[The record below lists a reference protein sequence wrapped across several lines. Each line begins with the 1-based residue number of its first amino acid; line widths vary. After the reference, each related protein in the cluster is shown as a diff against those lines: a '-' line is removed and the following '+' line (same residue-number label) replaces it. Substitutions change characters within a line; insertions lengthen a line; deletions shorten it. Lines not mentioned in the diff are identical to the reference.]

1 MKPTLLILAAGMG
14 SRYGGLKQID
24 PLGPNGETII
34 EYSIYDAIQAG
45 FGKVVFVIRESFAD
59 AFKAQFSGKFDGKI
73 EVAYAYQ
80 DVNTPVEGIDNLPE
94 REKPWGTMHAVLVA
108 HNVINEPFAVIN
120 ADDFYGADGFHQIA
134 DFLNNKCT
142 PDTYTMVGY
151 VLRNTLSP
159 NGHVSR
165 GVCVADGNNCLA
177 TVNERTK
184 IHWEG
189 DKVVY
194 QEGDAKH
201 EVNPD
206 SVVSM
211 NFWGFHP
218 NIFEQSRHM
227 FIDFVK
233 ANRDNPKA
241 EFFIPLVADNLI
253 ASGGARFHIL
263 TSNDLWYGVTYQ
275 EDRPGVVEAFQKLT
289 AEGRYPSPLWK

>member
-108 HNVINEPFAVIN
+108 HDVINEPFAVIN